1 MAAKRSRLSD
11 ARKEARELLK
21 RAKAA
26 PVKGGARTKLEKR
39 AGELL
44 RREKVADLRPDELRA
59 RAKTYEGAFGARLAA
74 KADKVER
81 AKKDARNARAR
92 EKRAEKKAE
101 AERVEKKRAADR
113 ERQRRRR
120 EKAKREKARAE
131 ELKKSYG
138 VEQEYEDGIGTG
150 ELVAKIVDGAKPR
163 EWCAAGPVTLTLSLD
178 LEGNYEEEPPKE
190 LGECARFF
198 VLDLAKLTSAEGEI
212 VAEWV
217 LTSILTFLDCIG
229 AGEPGAPKEYR
240 KGGRPEIVAGDV
252 AQDEDARAQVQDY
265 NGLIEVFVEPLTPE
279 IQASR
284 REPERF

>member
-1 MAAKRSRLSD
+1 MAAKRSRLSE
-11 ARKEARELLK
+11 ARKEARDLLK

-44 RREKVADLRPDELRA
+44 RREKIADLRPDELRA
-59 RAKTYEGAFGARLAA
+59 RARTYEGAFGARLVAQ
-74 KADKVER
+74 ADKLER
-81 AKKDARNARAR
+81 QKRDARNERAR
-92 EKRAEKKAE
+92 ELRAAVKAE
-101 AERVEKKRAADR
+101 AEKIEKRRAADR

-120 EKAKREKARAE
+120 EKVKAEKARAE
-131 ELKKSYG
+131 ELKQPYG

-150 ELVAKIVDGAKPR
+150 ELVAQIVDGALPR
-163 EWCAAGPVTLTLSLD
+163 AWCAAGPVTLTLSLD
-178 LEGNYEEEPPKE
+178 LEGSYEEQEPKE
-190 LGECARFF
+190 LGECARSF

-240 KGGRPEIVAGDV
+240 KSGRTEIVAGDV
-252 AQDEDARAQVQDY
+252 AQDEEARAQVQDY
-265 NGLIEVFVEPLTPE
+265 TGLIEVFVEPLTPE